1 MGTNSKAGHASY
13 SVSPASGSPAPAALV
28 GESAPSDIESGQAAH
43 AVFTEDFETPEA
55 GQAYGEPVLVGSD
68 DLLASTATLVT
79 YQSADGPRTV
89 LYARLEEDAE
99 AKLLDALDISSK
111 LVAKQV
117 EQTVQG
123 RIPLDEKNE
132 LAEKLISAA
141 KSVNHHITKEDL
153 TPGHAP
159 ATTTAKLDAAK
170 AALAA
175 AVDGAGENSG
185 SAEAEM
191 LQHYQDKIAAL
202 DHAVATATKIAQVQP
217 FTYEGTTLVTTMV
230 PSAPAEATSDH
241 AVAALREGT
250 RIKPALDPETG
261 EASWN
266 GTARWTDVS
275 AKEYAIELGD
285 GFQAV
290 YRPYSV
296 NDPKTTEYSLRGRLE
311 IIAPAGHGNGPELL
325 NRLGQLHLANRP
337 MSPAE
342 GEHSY
347 LSANVVAQN
356 LAQHADVVQ
365 ARQTGEH
372 LEDMVRQELFH
383 ERAHE
388 AVGMTEAQLARFA
401 KEIQL
406 EARTRA
412 LPAKVGVL
420 RDAVAHATGFADG
433 TALAAS
439 PGYDPAPRKVGGWFT
454 WSRFDVG
461 NAAGKLAS
469 ATEGKSLVHASS
481 PDGLRMM
488 LKTGVLASSERRLTM
503 GTKREM
509 GKSEDTDKLTGG
521 ASSVF
526 LRVLKTPTS
535 SEHHPR
541 LIWDD
546 PPRLLARADYYG
558 ANADTF
564 GVINPAK
571 TAEYSKG
578 SPATRDPFAIA
589 KFTSASNEVMFS
601 DGIDLLGP
609 EGPSRISCGSETLRD
624 ELRSM
629 LSAKGVMH
637 IAGKPIDDVVV
648 L

>member
-1 MGTNSKAGHASY
+1 M
-13 SVSPASGSPAPAALV
+13 
-28 GESAPSDIESGQAAH
+28 
-43 AVFTEDFETPEA
+43 
-55 GQAYGEPVLVGSD
+55 
-68 DLLASTATLVT
+68 T

-89 LYARLEEDAE
+89 LYARLDEDAE
-99 AKLLDALDISSK
+99 AKLLDALDVGSN
-111 LVAKQV
+111 LVAKEV

-123 RIPLDEKNE
+123 RVPLDEKNE
-132 LAEKLISAA
+132 LAEKLISTA
-141 KSVNHHITKEDL
+141 KSVNHHITNEDL

-159 ATTTAKLDAAK
+159 ATTVAKLDAAK
-170 AALAA
+170 AALS
-175 AVDGAGENSG
+175 AVMDAAGENPG
-185 SAEAEM
+185 AAEVEM
-191 LQHYQDKIAAL
+191 LQHYQNKLAAL

-217 FTYEGTTLVTTMV
+217 FTYEGKTLATMMV
-230 PSAPAEATSDH
+230 PSTPADATSDH
-241 AVAALREGT
+241 AVAALRDAT
-250 RIKPALDPETG
+250 RIKPTLDPETG

-266 GTARWTDVS
+266 GTERWTDVS

-290 YRPYSV
+290 YRPYSL

-311 IIAPAGHGNGPELL
+311 IVAPAGQGNGPELV

-337 MSPAE
+337 MSPEE

-347 LSANVVAQN
+347 LNANVVAQN
-356 LAQHADVVQ
+356 LAQNTSIQ
-365 ARQTGEH
+365 EARKTGDH

-388 AVGMTEAQLARFA
+388 AVGMTDAQLAHFA
-401 KEIQL
+401 KELQL
-406 EARTRA
+406 EAHTRA

-420 RDAVAHATGFADG
+420 RDAVAQATGFADG

-439 PGYDPAPRKVGGWFT
+439 PGYDPTPRKVGGWFT

-461 NAAGKLAS
+461 NAADKLAS
-469 ATEGKSLVHASS
+469 AAEGKSLVHASS

-488 LKTGVLASSERRLTM
+488 LKTGLLASSERRLTM
-503 GTKREM
+503 GTKRSM
-509 GKSEDTDKLTGG
+509 GKSEDVDKLTGG

-535 SEHHPR
+535 TEPHPR

-546 PPRLLARADYYG
+546 PSRLLARTDYYG

-571 TAEYSKG
+571 ASEYSNG
-578 SPATRDPFAIA
+578 NPATRDPFKIA
-589 KFTSASNEVMFS
+589 KFTNPSNEVMFG

-609 EGPSRISCGSETLRD
+609 EGPSRISCGSETLRN
-624 ELRSM
+624 ELHSM
-629 LSAKGVMH
+629 LAAKGVTH
-637 IAGKPIDDVVV
+637 IAGKPVGDVVV